1 MKVLVGLNGTKDELD
16 LTGADWYR
24 LPNATLPRDELD
36 PETGQVKYG
45 TIGVDDVDS
54 VDDGGEGSSED
65 GMISEST
72 ATSTVGQSG
81 GRRGKQSKTATKA
94 PRRSKFIPG
103 SSWIKVSFP
112 SAKDPSWVD
121 RHGSVSTC
129 VVTIEADDDFV
140 KAFDFKPKIYSVLN
154 KSGSSDMERMSD
166 KVLKDLVDTFPQL
179 EGECI
184 NR

>member
-1 MKVLVGLNGTKDELD
+1 M
-16 LTGADWYR
+16 
-24 LPNATLPRDELD
+24 
-36 PETGQVKYG
+36 
-45 TIGVDDVDS
+45 
-54 VDDGGEGSSED
+54 
-65 GMISEST
+65 
-72 ATSTVGQSG
+72 
-81 GRRGKQSKTATKA
+81 
-94 PRRSKFIPG
+94 
-103 SSWIKVSFP
+103 KVSFP

-140 KAFDFKPKIYSVLN
+140 KEFDTKPMIYSVLN

-166 KVLKDLVDTFPQL
+166 KVLKDLVDTFPQF